1 LCTLCTQFLRL
12 VYPMYPVPLSC
23 VPYVPSFYVLCT
35 LCTQFLRLVYPMY
48 PVSTSCVPYVPSS
61 SVLCTLCTQ
70 FLRLVYPMYPVSLD
84 CPFLIA
90 LSVFSNVYFLF
101 NSFICFPDVDECE
114 KYGKKI
120 CHHGNCVNTAGS
132 FHCHCNSGYRFHKP
146 SKQCIGHY
154 LLLFCNLFIQNIKL
168 SKARLVANTAIHS
181 EYIYLSEI

>member
-1 LCTLCTQFLRL
+1 MSYLRYLHIVVSNTYCVVFLLCFSS
-12 VYPMYPVPLSC
+12 SC
-23 VPYVPSFYVLCT
+23 VSYVPSCSGLSIF
-35 LCTQFLRLVYPMY
+35 
-48 PVSTSCVPYVPSS
+48 
-61 SVLCTLCTQ
+61 
-70 FLRLVYPMYPVSLD
+70 D
-84 CPFLIA
+84 A